1 MDSNSIVLDQQQI
14 NQKIER
20 LAFEIIENTFE
31 TKKVY
36 IAGIT
41 GNGFLFAERL
51 IEQLSKKSDQD
62 FLLFKVDILK
72 DDPLSEDIVFSI
84 DRTEIES
91 ATVVLVD
98 DVINSGR
105 TMIYAVRELL
115 ENKPSHLK
123 VVTLVNRTHRRF
135 PVQADFVGVNIST
148 TIQDNIIV
156 ELGDKD
162 IAYLE

>member
-1 MDSNSIVLDQQQI
+1 MDSNSIVLDKQQI

-31 TKKVY
+31 TKTVY
-36 IAGIT
+36 IAGIA

-51 IEQLSKKSDQD
+51 IEQLAKQSEQKFS
-62 FLLFKVDILK
+62 LFKVEISK
-72 DDPLSEDIVFSI
+72 DAPLSKDIIFSI
-84 DRTEIES
+84 DRSVLEN

-115 ENKPSHLK
+115 ENKLSHLK

-162 IAYLE
+162 VAYLE